1 MKPFLALLLLATLL
15 VSIPAQE
22 APKATLVTEPAE
34 PVPATAAPVTPASP
48 TIAPAPATPAV
59 TPVAPAAPPAAEV
72 KPPVI
77 ATPTPSADEDKVT
90 IETLRKSEIALKK
103 KMMLVGMG
111 SAVVGLLI
119 GLMIGR
125 ATAPAPK
132 FRRF

>member
-1 MKPFLALLLLATLL
+1 MKPLLALLLFATLL

-34 PVPATAAPVTPASP
+34 PAPATSAPVASSAP
-48 TIAPAPATPAV
+48 TIAPAPAPAV
-59 TPVAPAAPPAAEV
+59 TPAAPAAPQTAVV
-72 KPPVI
+72 KPAVVT
-77 ATPTPSADEDKVT
+77 TPTPSTDEDKAT
-90 IETLRKSEIALKK
+90 IEALRKSEIALKK